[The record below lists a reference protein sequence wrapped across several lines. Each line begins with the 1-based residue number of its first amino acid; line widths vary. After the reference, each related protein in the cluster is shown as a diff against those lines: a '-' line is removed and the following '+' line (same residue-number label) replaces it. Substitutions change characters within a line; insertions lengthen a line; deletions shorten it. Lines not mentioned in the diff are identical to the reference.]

1 MSRGRQRPAGSA
13 QRSVERVARTTCA
26 VERSLPACV
35 SVCSVL
41 EAALRNWG
49 EETGERHVPDFW
61 SGSVS
66 STVTAWPLSGEQ
78 RRPCDHHLSR
88 VGGVGRDG
96 LAGHGH
102 DARDEQRDTDRRAV
116 VRIVDACA
124 RPNGR
129 AFESAALRRAKLFRC
144 RSAREAL
151 AYRSVEALHCACTAI
166 CPLLQQGGG
175 FPESPQAESTGLKHC
190 EWPAAAAC
198 TCHVGGPLWGRTVAE
213 DGSER
218 EQTHRRAVSLPLR
231 FGPHGRCHAR
241 QKCERHQRSLGR
253 PLL

>member
-129 AFESAALRRAKLFRC
+129 AFRAPRSAERNYSDAAALAKRLPIVL
-144 RSAREAL
+144 SK
-151 AYRSVEALHCACTAI
+151 HCTAHA
-166 CPLLQQGGG
+166 LQFAPCCSRGGD
-175 FPESPQAESTGLKHC
+175 FQNLHK
-190 EWPAAAAC
+190 
-198 TCHVGGPLWGRTVAE
+198 L
-213 DGSER
+213 
-218 EQTHRRAVSLPLR
+218 RAQV
-231 FGPHGRCHAR
+231 
-241 QKCERHQRSLGR
+241 
-253 PLL
+253 